1 VRVLTLLEY
10 YLPGFKSGG
19 PIRSIANLV
28 EHCGDQ
34 IEFFVL
40 TRDHDAGDIEAYPGV
55 KLNSWQQV
63 EKAKVYYATRS
74 HLTPTNIRKLLIE
87 LNPDI
92 ILLNS
97 LFAPLARTIVWLRR
111 LRLIPQIPMILAP
124 RGELSPGALE
134 LKRGKKRVYLAL
146 SRRLGLFDGLVW
158 QASSNMEA
166 GEIEQ
171 VMGAAT
177 KVFVSSNLPE
187 QPKDYSN
194 LQRKD
199 EPKMPGKAR
208 LVFLSR
214 ISPKKNLLF
223 ALQLLPSIQG
233 QVSLDVYGPANEDNY
248 YRICREASQNLP
260 EHIEVR
266 YRGSVTHD
274 QVVETLLGYH
284 FMIFPTLGENFGHV
298 VFEALSAGCPVL
310 LSDQTPW
317 HATIARQI
325 GWDFSHI
332 GWSTPLAER
341 ERWTEV
347 LQTCVDMDHET
358 YQAMSSAA
366 GRFAHAWYERV
377 ENADQAKK
385 IFMQVFESAG

>member
-19 PIRSIANLV
+19 PIRSIANLI
-28 EHCGDQ
+28 ERLGEQ

-40 TRDHDAGDIEAYPGV
+40 TRDRDAGDTESYPGI
-55 KLNSWQQV
+55 KLNTWQHV
-63 EKAKVYYATRS
+63 AKANVYYATRG
-74 HLTPTNIRKLLIE
+74 HLTPATIRRLLLE
-87 LNPDI
+87 LDPDI

-97 LFAPLARTIVWLRR
+97 LFAPLARRIVWLRR

-124 RGELSPGALE
+124 RGELSPGALA
-134 LKRGKKRVYLAL
+134 LKRSKKHVYLAL
-146 SRRLGLFDGLVW
+146 SRQLGLFDGLVW

-166 GEIEQ
+166 TEIQ
-171 VMGAAT
+171 HVMGAAT
-177 KVFVSSNLPE
+177 KVIVSPNLPE
-187 QPKDYSN
+187 QPKDYSSF
-194 LQRKD
+194 QRKR
-199 EPKMPGKAR
+199 ERKMPGKAR

-223 ALQLLPSIQG
+223 ALHVLPSIQG
-233 QVSLDVYGPANEDNY
+233 QVSLDVYGPANEDDY
-248 YRICREASQNLP
+248 YRVCREASQNLA

-266 YRGSVTHD
+266 YCGSVPHD
-274 QVVETLLGYH
+274 QVVETLSGYH
-284 FMIFPTLGENFGHV
+284 FMIFPTLGENFGHA

-325 GWDFSHI
+325 GWDFSRI
-332 GWSTPLAER
+332 GWSMPLAER

-366 GRFAHAWYERV
+366 GRFARAWYERV
-377 ENADQAKK
+377 ENPDQAQK